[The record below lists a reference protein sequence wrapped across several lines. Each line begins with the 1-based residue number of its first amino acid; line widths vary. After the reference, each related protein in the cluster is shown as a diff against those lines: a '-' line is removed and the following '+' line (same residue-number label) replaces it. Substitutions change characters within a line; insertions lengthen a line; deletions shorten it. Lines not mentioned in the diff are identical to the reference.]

1 MKKIQHEMSSMKEV
15 LVLLCSLVCT
25 VSADNCKSKAPVKG
39 ELYCTSMA
47 ISTFPK
53 QLGTGAREDL

>member
-1 MKKIQHEMSSMKEV
+1 MSSMKEV

-25 VSADNCKSKAPVKG
+25 VSADNCKSTAPVEGK
-39 ELYCTSMA
+39 LNCNSMA

>member
-1 MKKIQHEMSSMKEV
+1 MSSMKEV

-25 VSADNCKSKAPVKG
+25 VSADNCKSKAPVEGK
-39 ELYCTSMA
+39 LYCTSMA